1 MLFLQIL
8 VVVSNITNILAK
20 FSFFFIKF
28 INYVVTALF
37 MDKFHIHI
45 VFTIMYILGLNWS
58 FYAPTVMRKSW
69 FTTII
74 MIYIAPFTLC
84 VI

>member
-45 VFTIMYILGLNWS
+45 VFTIMYILGLN
-58 FYAPTVMRKSW
+58 
-69 FTTII
+69 
-74 MIYIAPFTLC
+74 
-84 VI
+84 